1 MTPAAYG
8 DRDFLRAPCY
18 RLIPSKYPPIDLFDD
33 VASPEEFDAVFL
45 IQAQTNPRLHEA
57 VGELDRVAPAERQLG
72 VTGAG
77 YIMAAF
83 THVNPDGSRFS
94 DGSYG
99 IYYAA
104 REVETAI
111 AETVYHLGRFYRATR
126 EPAQA
131 IDMRALRGDFSA
143 RLLDASREASV
154 LDPDSYAHSQRLGM
168 AVKRDGRDGIVY
180 PSVRRAHGE
189 CYALMRPKTIHQV
202 IQAAHYRYA
211 WTGVAFEVYLQSAT
225 NLATYA

>member
-1 MTPAAYG
+1 MTLAYR

-45 IQAQTNPRLHEA
+45 IQAQTNPRLRDS
-57 VGELDRVAPAERQLG
+57 VGEIERVPPSERQLG

-83 THVNPDGSRFS
+83 AHVNPDGSRFS

-99 IYYAA
+99 LYYAA

-111 AETVYHLGRFYRATR
+111 AETVFHLTRFYRATR

-143 RLLDASREASV
+143 CLLDVSQDAAA
-154 LDPDSYAHSQRLGM
+154 LAPDSYGHSQRLGM
-168 AVKRDGRDGIVY
+168 RVQREGRDGIVY
-180 PSVRRAHGE
+180 PSVRRTQGE
-189 CYALMRPKTIHQV
+189 CYALMRPKAIHQV

-211 WTGVAFEVYLQSAT
+211 WTGQVFEVYLQSAA
-225 NLATYA
+225 NLATCE

>member
-1 MTPAAYG
+1 MTQVVYG

-33 VASPEEFDAVFL
+33 VASPDEFDAVFL
-45 IQAQTNPRLHEA
+45 IQAQTNPRLRDALGAIE
-57 VGELDRVAPAERQLG
+57 RVPPAEWQLG

-83 THVNPDGSRFS
+83 AHVNPDGSRFS

-111 AETVYHLGRFYRATR
+111 AETVYHLSRFYRATH

-131 IDMRALRGDFSA
+131 VDMRALRGDFSA
-143 RLLDASREASV
+143 CLLDASNDAAA
-154 LDPDSYAHSQRLGM
+154 LAPDSYGHSQPLGM
-168 AVKRDGRDGIVY
+168 RVRREGRDGVVY
-180 PSVRRAHGE
+180 PSVRRARGE
-189 CYALMRPKTIHQV
+189 CYALMRPKTLHQV
-202 IQAAHYRYA
+202 VQAAHYRYA
-211 WTGVAFEVYLQSAT
+211 WTGQAFEVYLQTAT
-225 NLATYA
+225 NLAACE